1 MGGACGED
9 DLERI
14 VDCKP
19 EGRRRTDRPKVRW
32 LGVLED
38 VKKLGVKNW
47 WTVARDREDWKKV
60 LREAEAHAGL

>member
-1 MGGACGED
+1 MERMSGED

-19 EGRRRTDRPKVRW
+19 EGRRTGRPKVRW

-47 WTVARDREDWKKV
+47 
-60 LREAEAHAGL
+60 